1 MTLVDSVAAFEA
13 RCNEIDDSGQ
23 LSITLNRQGINTFSS
38 MAFALGTPN
47 QLATEAVFEAFST
60 RLFVTPSMG
69 QIGKLRRILFEA
81 QTYVL
86 AQLKL
91 AVSGD
96 QTAGSKKLP
105 LPEKQARLADLKVRL
120 NGIVLEGE
128 KEPAHLLIDLCQTM
142 YETGNIL

>member
-13 RCNEIDDSGQ
+13 RCNEIHDSGQ

-47 QLATEAVFEAFST
+47 QPPTEAVFEAFAT

-91 AVSGD
+91 AASGD

-105 LPEKQARLADLKVRL
+105 LPEKQASCNSRSDENL
-120 NGIVLEGE
+120 ISQ
-128 KEPAHLLIDLCQTM
+128 KENL
-142 YETGNIL
+142 